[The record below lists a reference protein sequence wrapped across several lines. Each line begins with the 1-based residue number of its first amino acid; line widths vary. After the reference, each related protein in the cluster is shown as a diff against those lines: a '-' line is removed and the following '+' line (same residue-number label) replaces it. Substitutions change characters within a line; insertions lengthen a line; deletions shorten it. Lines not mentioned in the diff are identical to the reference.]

1 MANETEMLSQCYTTK
16 WRDIPLAR
24 LGSLVISE
32 HIFSVS
38 SGLVFTA
45 ILDRLCSVRG
55 VLQSTD
61 VWRPVVFPVIQAI
74 SFQPKKHLVLRGNH
88 LINIIQSRIFCQ

>member
-1 MANETEMLSQCYTTK
+1 MKREMLSQCYTTK
-16 WRDIPLAR
+16 WRDIPLA
-24 LGSLVISE
+24 GWVSSVISE

-38 SGLVFTA
+38 SGLVSPPF
-45 ILDRLCSVRG
+45 LDRLCSVRG

-61 VWRPVVFPVIQAI
+61 VGDQIVFPVIQAI
-74 SFQPKKHLVLRGNH
+74 SFQPKKHRYYAGNH